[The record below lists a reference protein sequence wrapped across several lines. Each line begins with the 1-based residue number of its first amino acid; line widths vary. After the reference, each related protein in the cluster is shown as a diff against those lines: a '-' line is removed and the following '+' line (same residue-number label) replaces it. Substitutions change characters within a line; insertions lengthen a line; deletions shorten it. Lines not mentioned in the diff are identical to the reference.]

1 MFKFLLYTTLFSVGG
16 YYLAAN
22 LPDSVKQKAVAAL
35 GLGRF
40 KDKSLEIFNP
50 AARRAELLE
59 KLGVNAAT
67 MENLTRSIAAG
78 NAGPDQT
85 AQLEAALKESEKI
98 IEEIKELNP
107 KSGIL
112 PQIVGK
118 IAGVSG
124 SPTPAEP
131 TASGSSSSPAPPLNL
146 NEATLAQ
153 LQTIISQLTP
163 EQKAAVCQ
171 AP

>member
-1 MFKFLLYTTLFSVGG
+1 MLKFLLYTTLFSVGG
-16 YYLAAN
+16 YYLATN
-22 LPDSVKQKAVAAL
+22 LPDSIKQKAVAAL
-35 GLGRF
+35 GLGQF
-40 KDKSLEIFNP
+40 KDKGFEIINP

-59 KLGVNAAT
+59 KLGANAKI
-67 MENLTRSIAAG
+67 MEDLTRSIAAG
-78 NAGPDQT
+78 DSGPDQT
-85 AQLEAALKESEKI
+85 AQLAAALEESEKI

-112 PQIVGK
+112 PQIAGK

-124 SPTPAEP
+124 SPSPSSP
-131 TASGSSSSPAPPLNL
+131 SSSAATLPLIL
-146 NEATLAQ
+146 TEATIAQ